1 MAKSM
6 QSSAFRCGYCR
17 VPVSADPVWSA
28 EGEVFCCY
36 GCRVLGA
43 SAVGRSM
50 AGEDRGIDRVPWFRI
65 GLGVAIASQAMLV
78 GFAVNLT
85 PPEGSIRPLL
95 HAALAGSSLLV
106 FAILGGPLLGTA
118 WDCACR
124 RRLTVEW
131 LFLAG
136 IVGAFGASVW
146 SSLTGFG
153 AVYYEVVAILLVFYT
168 LGKALTA
175 QARQRAMAE
184 ASRLRDVFDV
194 CQRIAADGTLQ
205 SCRAAEVVVG
215 DRIRVGAGEPIPVDG
230 RVLSGAAFVRET
242 PLTGEPDAVVRRERD
257 RVLAGSWSE
266 DGDLVIEATVPG
278 RDRELDRLVA
288 WVDEARQT
296 VRSDA
301 GIGPR
306 LRPLVD
312 RITAWF
318 LPTVLV
324 AAVTTGLVWSL
335 RGQWREGL
343 FHGLAVLLVACPC
356 ALGLAA
362 PLAWWSALATLA
374 SRGVVFRSGDALER
388 LAAVNR
394 VVFDKT
400 GTLSE
405 DRQTLIDLAV
415 RADGLPRVQL
425 MAFLKAAQAG
435 STHPIARAFDR
446 IPESVPSGVGV
457 ESLRTEPACGIEAVV
472 QDEGRI
478 RHLRVGVRHWVLESA
493 TGSDPVEE
501 RLRQEIRCEPSDQLI
516 HVAVDGRLEGIAVVR
531 ERLRDS
537 VEEVCRHLLRLGC
550 RLSVFT
556 GDREAW
562 AARVLPEA
570 LGLELVGSLTP
581 EEKARRV
588 AEHQAAG
595 EVVLFVGDGV
605 NDTPAL
611 RTAAVGMALHSGA
624 GLATATAE
632 VVLWGGQLSEVPR
645 AIEFT
650 RRVQA
655 GVRSNLLFAAT
666 YNLLGM
672 TLAATGRIGPISAA
686 LLMVGSS
693 TIVVLRAARL
703 GSDACHGPDEAGQQP
718 GWARIC
724 WTAGVVAQIPL
735 LIHLGQLVP
744 VQAGVTA
751 AVLLGV
757 AAVPWLRRLSVSWL
771 GRVWDGAA
779 LRMGLAMLGPG
790 NLGMAL
796 GWWVE
801 ADWNPVMSG
810 GACLCCRSH
819 QYFDL
824 TGSVPWMVVGMLAG
838 GLPSMVGEDDPGS
851 GLGRGPRLVLATVG
865 MVLGMAW
872 GGDLVL
878 ALLGPMHPWQFLGA
892 WVGMTGGMLLGM
904 GLLCG
909 AGEAIAAVRGRGSGT
924 GG

>member
-1 MAKSM
+1 MDTPQK
-6 QSSAFRCGYCR
+6 SSALRCGYCR

-28 EGEVFCCY
+28 EGEAFCCY

-43 SAVGRSM
+43 SAAGRSG
-50 AGEDRGIDRVPWFRI
+50 AGEDRGTDRAPWFRI

-85 PPEGSIRPLL
+85 PPEGPIRLLL
-95 HAALAGSSLLV
+95 HAALAGSALLV

-118 WDCACR
+118 WECACR

-136 IVGAFGASVW
+136 ILGAFGASVW

-175 QARQRAMAE
+175 RARQRAMAE

-194 CQRIAADGTLQ
+194 CQRMAADGTLQ
-205 SCRAAEVVVG
+205 PCRAAEVIVG
-215 DRIRVGAGEPIPVDG
+215 DRIRVAAGEPIPVDG
-230 RVLSGAAFVRET
+230 RVLTGAAFVRET
-242 PLTGEPDAVVRRERD
+242 PLTGEPDAVVRREGD

-266 DGDLVIEATVPG
+266 DGDLVVEATVVG

-288 WVDEARQT
+288 WVDEARET

-301 GIGPR
+301 GIGSR

-318 LPTVLV
+318 LPAVLV
-324 AAVTTGLVWSL
+324 AAVATGLVWSL

-388 LAAVNR
+388 LASVNR

-405 DRQTLIDLAV
+405 DRQTLVDLVV
-415 RADGLPRVQL
+415 REDGLPRVHVL
-425 MAFLKAAQAG
+425 ALLKAAQAG

-446 IPESVPSGVGV
+446 IPEPVPPGVV
-457 ESLRTEPACGIEAVV
+457 RESLRTEPACGIEAVI
-472 QDEGRI
+472 QDNGRT
-478 RHLRVGVRHWVLESA
+478 RCLRMGVRDWVLESA
-493 TGSDPVEE
+493 TGPDPAEE

-516 HVAVDGRLEGIAVVR
+516 NVSVDGRLEGIAVVR
-531 ERLRDS
+531 ERLRES
-537 VEEVCRHLLRLGC
+537 VEETCRQLLRLGC

-556 GDREAW
+556 GDREAR

-581 EEKARRV
+581 EQKALRI

-611 RTAAVGMALHSGA
+611 RAAAVGMALHSGA

-650 RRVQA
+650 RRVEA
-655 GVRSNLLFAAT
+655 GIRSNLLFAAT

-693 TIVVLRAARL
+693 TIVVMRAARL
-703 GSDACHGPDEAGQQP
+703 GADACHAPEDNGVQQ
-718 GWARIC
+718 GWGRIG
-724 WTAGVVAQIPL
+724 WTASVVAQIPL

-744 VQAGVTA
+744 GQVGVTT
-751 AVLLGV
+751 AVLLGI
-757 AAVPWLRRLSVSWL
+757 AVLPWLR
-771 GRVWDGAA
+771 GRRGDRGAAGPEAGWGLKFERGVMGAAAPSAAEHCGTHPLGAA

-796 GWWVE
+796 GWWAE
-801 ADWNPVMSG
+801 ADWKPVMSG
-810 GACLCCRSH
+810 GACLCCQSH
-819 QYFDL
+819 HYFDL
-824 TGSVPWMVVGMLAG
+824 TGSVPWMVVGML
-838 GLPSMVGEDDPGS
+838 VVDC
-851 GLGRGPRLVLATVG
+851 R
-865 MVLGMAW
+865 
-872 GGDLVL
+872 
-878 ALLGPMHPWQFLGA
+878 PW
-892 WVGMTGGMLLGM
+892 WVRTIP
-904 GLLCG
+904 G
-909 AGEAIAAVRGRGSGT
+909 AGWVVDRGWPWPPWAWWRGWPGVGTWCWRCWVRGTRGSSWEPGWA
-924 GG
+924 